1 MIRYTHAQIA
11 WWKAALYAMGNRVP
25 FWWIDTRRP
34 ASTGPRSLI

>member
-11 WWKAALYAMGNRVP
+11 WWKECLFSLGNRIP
-25 FWWIDTRRP
+25 FSWIHTRRP